1 MEPERKWINNL
12 IQGYYSKNRK
22 SIYNV
27 EKREF
32 GIGDFGKKIARRH
45 LAFASDADL
54 NAFLARE
61 APLYISHSVAYYEF
75 PDATPMERKNWLGA
89 ELVFD
94 LDAESTDEE
103 TMKRTKADL
112 IRLVGTLK
120 DDFGA
125 REYLINFSGNRGY
138 HLHVRDKG
146 FLSMLSEDRKRIIE
160 YIKGEGFDHYKM
172 FNAFRKRMKDEL
184 MKDGNRSMVPGPRP
198 GDAGSAGRFA
208 RAAIDV
214 ARTNPLNISKKFK
227 DALNV
232 DMFANGVNVGHWEKG
247 HGLKEED
254 LMERLKP
261 VSERIKLGSVNIDAG
276 VTQDISKLIR
286 MPGSIHG
293 STGLEAKIL
302 KESEVEAFDP
312 FNDAVV
318 FPDDKTAILLKEDVN
333 IRIRETVLRA
343 KKGQKAKVPAY
354 MAAYLCLKDK
364 ATLTS

>member
-1 MEPERKWINNL
+1 MLRE
-12 IQGYYSKNRK
+12 YYSKSRK

-32 GIGDFGKKIARRH
+32 GIGDFGKKIAKRH
-45 LAFASDADL
+45 LAFASDTEL
-54 NAFLARE
+54 NAFLSKE

-75 PDATPMERKNWLGA
+75 PDATPMEKKNWLGA

-94 LDAESTDEE
+94 LDAENTDEE
-103 TMKRTKADL
+103 TMKRMKADL
-112 IRLVGTLK
+112 LRLIGILK

-160 YIKGEGFDHYKM
+160 YIKGEGFDHVKM
-172 FNAFRKRMKDEL
+172 FNSFRKRMKDEL
-184 MKDGNRSMVPGPRP
+184 LKNKNLVPGPRP

-208 RAAIDV
+208 NAALVV
-214 ARTNPLNISKKFK
+214 ARNDPLKISKRFKDPLN
-227 DALNV
+227 AEQ
-232 DMFANGVNVGHWEKG
+232 FARGVEAGDWSRG

-261 VSERIKLGSVNIDAG
+261 VSDETKLRSVNIDAG

-293 STGLEAKIL
+293 SSGLEAKIL
-302 KESEVEAFDP
+302 RENDIEEFDP
-312 FNDAVV
+312 LSDAVV
-318 FPDDKTAILLKEDVN
+318 FPDDKIAILMKEDVN
-333 IRIRETVLRA
+333 IRMKETLFKA

-364 ATLTS
+364 ASLTS

>member
-1 MEPERKWINNL
+1 VEAERKWINNL
-12 IQGYYSKNRK
+12 LRGYYSKNRK

-45 LAFASDADL
+45 LAFLSDTEL
-54 NAFLARE
+54 NAFLSAE

-94 LDAESTDEE
+94 LDAENTDAE
-103 TMKRTKADL
+103 TMKGMKKDL
-112 IRLVGTLK
+112 LRLIEILK

-125 REYLINFSGNRGY
+125 RDYLINYSGNRGY

-146 FLSMLSEDRKRIIE
+146 FLSMLSDDRKKIIE
-160 YIKGEGFDHYKM
+160 YIKGEGFDYAKM
-172 FNAFRKRMKDEL
+172 FSSFKKRMKDEL
-184 MKDGNRSMVPGPRP
+184 LDEGNKGMVPGPRP

-208 RAAIDV
+208 KTALEV
-214 ARTNPLNISKKFK
+214 ARNDPLQLSRRLK
-227 DALNV
+227 DPSNLEQFVKGLLAG
-232 DMFANGVNVGHWEKG
+232 DWGRG
-247 HGLKEED
+247 HGLKEID
-254 LMERLKP
+254 LMERLKL
-261 VSERIKLGSVNIDAG
+261 VGDATKLRSVNIDAG

-302 KESEVEAFDP
+302 KESEIEGFDP
-312 FNDAVV
+312 ASDPVV
-318 FPDDKTAILLKEDVN
+318 FPDEKVMILLKEDVS
-333 IRIRETVLRA
+333 IRLKETSLKA

-354 MAAYLCLKDK
+354 MGAYLCLKGK
-364 ATLTS
+364 ASLTS